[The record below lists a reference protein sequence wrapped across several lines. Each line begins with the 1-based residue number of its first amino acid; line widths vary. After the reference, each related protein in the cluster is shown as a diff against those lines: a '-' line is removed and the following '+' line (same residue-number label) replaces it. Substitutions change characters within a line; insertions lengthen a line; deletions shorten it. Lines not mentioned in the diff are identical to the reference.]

1 MDWTTAIG
9 GLAGLLTTSSHV
21 PQLKK
26 CWQTRSAGDLSLR
39 GLLVMVTGLAGWLG
53 YGVLRSD
60 WAIVATNGVS
70 LALMLG
76 ILSIKL
82 RESKH

>member
-1 MDWTTAIG
+1 MDWTTALG
-9 GLAGLLTTSSHV
+9 GLAGLLTAGSHV

-39 GLLVMVTGLAGWLG
+39 GLLVMVAGLAGWLG
-53 YGVLRSD
+53 YGILRSD
-60 WAIVATNGVS
+60 LAIIATNGVS

-76 ILSIKL
+76 ILYFKL
-82 RESKH
+82 WESRR